1 MKRQQGFTL
10 IELMIVV
17 AIIAIIASIAIPNL
31 LAARLNA
38 NESAAIA
45 TLKNISSAQAQC
57 QASGAIDYNNNGAG
71 EYGYFAELAGAV
83 NIRGATQK
91 IQPPVLSTAFGNVQ
105 NSIVTRSGYHFQM
118 YLPTAG
124 SAGQIEDPT
133 GGLAAVASVDATKA
147 EVLWCCYAWPSANG
161 QSGKRVFFI
170 NQAGDVLS
178 SKNTLALPY
187 NGTITMPLPNAAF
200 LNGTSGLMDAAVAA
214 NTPGMDGQMWTVVN

>member
-1 MKRQQGFTL
+1 MKRQHGFTL

-83 NIRGATQK
+83 NIRGATPK
-91 IQPPVLSTAFGNVQ
+91 IQPPVLSAACGTVQ
-105 NSIVTRSGYHFQM
+105 TNI
-118 YLPTAG
+118 
-124 SAGQIEDPT
+124 
-133 GGLAAVASVDATKA
+133 
-147 EVLWCCYAWPSANG
+147 
-161 QSGKRVFFI
+161 
-170 NQAGDVLS
+170 
-178 SKNTLALPY
+178 
-187 NGTITMPLPNAAF
+187 
-200 LNGTSGLMDAAVAA
+200 
-214 NTPGMDGQMWTVVN
+214 